1 MYLCAENAFGAKK
14 GSGQLTNQSKTFCMH
29 PFTGLATREDGAICA
44 CCRSHPIGFIQDAPL
59 EYHWNGEVMQGIR
72 RQVLRG
78 ERPKQCEPC
87 FSLEDQGVESLRQRH
102 IAGKIPEARINLY
115 PDALSKMAHD
125 FTMPFEI
132 PTMELKL
139 NNLCNLKCRMCHP
152 MDSTSWDDWSEVKEF
167 YKAENNIMYA
177 IVEEHNLENKPH
189 LDKFQDNPEWWASL
203 EKLLPH
209 FRRVEFAGGEPLMDP
224 QHYRILDM
232 LAPYGHQIE
241 IKYATN
247 LSMLGKSNRTV
258 WEYWPKFKSVAVNVS
273 IDGIGD
279 VYEYVRG
286 NANWAELVHNI
297 KQIQTIPNISRI
309 VGAVTV
315 QVSNVLILDKM
326 IEYFLDDLGI
336 VFHTHRVEYPKV
348 LSAQVLPAKL
358 RALAIQR
365 LQDISYQVKDFKLV
379 KEHPQLLEYTLGQIQ
394 DNINYLQARDQSD
407 KWLDCVEF
415 NRRLDTTRNQSFLD
429 VTPEFKQY
437 V

>member
-1 MYLCAENAFGAKK
+1 
-14 GSGQLTNQSKTFCMH
+14 MH

>member
-1 MYLCAENAFGAKK
+1 
-14 GSGQLTNQSKTFCMH
+14 MH

-44 CCRSHPIGFIQDAPL
+44 CCRSHPVGFIQQNSL
-59 EYHWNGEVMQGIR
+59 EEIWNNDTMKRIR
-72 RQVLRG
+72 KSVLTNI
-78 ERPKQCEPC
+78 RPPECEPC
-87 FSLEDQGVESLRQRH
+87 FSLEDQGVESLRKRH
-102 IAGKIPEARINLY
+102 ISGAIPEARIKLY
-115 PDALSKMAHD
+115 PNALDALKDDYS
-125 FTMPFEI
+125 MPFEI

-152 MDSTSWDDWSEVKEF
+152 MDSTSWNDWSVVKKY
-167 YKAENNIMYA
+167 YKQENNIMYA
-177 IVEEHNLENKPH
+177 IVEEHDLENKPH
-189 LDKFQDNPEWWASL
+189 LDKFQDSPEWWASL

-258 WEYWPKFKSVAVNVS
+258 WQYWPKFKSVAVNVS

-279 VYEYVRG
+279 SYEYVRG
-286 NANWAELVHNI
+286 NASWTELVNNI

-315 QVSNVLILDKM
+315 QVSNVLVLDKM

-348 LSAQVLPAKL
+348 LSAQVLPRELQVLAITKL
-358 RALAIQR
+358 RAVEQR
-365 LQDISYQVKDFKLV
+365 LEEFKMVKQ
-379 KEHPQLLEYTLGQIQ
+379 HPQLLAYTRGQIQ
-394 DNINYLQARDQSD
+394 DNINYLMARDQSD
-407 KWLDCVEF
+407 KWQDCVAF
-415 NRRLDTTRNQSFLD
+415 NQALDTTRNQSFTD
-429 VTPEFKQY
+429 VTPEFKLY

>member
-1 MYLCAENAFGAKK
+1 
-14 GSGQLTNQSKTFCMH
+14 MH

-44 CCRSHPIGFIQDAPL
+44 CCRSHPVGFIQKETL
-59 EYHWNGEVMQGIR
+59 EEIWNNDTMKRIR
-72 RQVLRG
+72 KQVLTDI
-78 ERPKQCEPC
+78 RPPECEPC

-102 IAGKIPEARINLY
+102 TTGKIPEARINLY
-115 PDALSKMAHD
+115 PNALNRLNDDYS
-125 FTMPFEI
+125 MPFEI

-152 MDSTSWDDWSEVKEF
+152 MDSTSWNDWNVVKEY
-167 YKAENNIMYA
+167 YKKESNIMYN
-177 IVEEHNLENKPH
+177 IVEEHKLESKPF
-189 LDKFQDNPEWWASL
+189 LDKFQDSPEWWASL
-203 EKLLPH
+203 EKLLPY

-232 LAPYGHQIE
+232 LRPYGHQVE

-247 LSMLGKSNRTV
+247 GTTLGIKGGRTV
-258 WEYWPKFKSVAVNVS
+258 HEYWPHFRSVAVNVS
-273 IDGIGD
+273 IDGIDD
-279 VYEYVRG
+279 VYEYIRG
-286 NANWAELVHNI
+286 NSDWEEVIHNI
-297 KQIQTIPNISRI
+297 KEIQTISNVSRI

-365 LQDISYQVKDFKLV
+365 LQEVSYRVKDFKLV

-407 KWLDCVEF
+407 KWEDCKDFNAKLDA
-415 NRRLDTTRNQSFLD
+415 TRNQSFFD
-429 VTPEFKQY
+429 VTPEFKAFK
-437 V
+437 

>member
-1 MYLCAENAFGAKK
+1 MSLNV
-14 GSGQLTNQSKTFCMH
+14 NPPTFCMH
-29 PFTGLATREDGAICA
+29 PFTGLATREDGAICV
-44 CCRSHPIGFIQDAPL
+44 CCRSHPIGNIENNTL
-59 EYHWNGEVMQGIR
+59 EEIWNSDNMKRIR
-72 RQVLRG
+72 YQVLNG
-78 ERPKQCEPC
+78 YKPPECEPC

-102 IAGKIPEARINLY
+102 VAGKIPEARIKLY
-115 PDALSKMAHD
+115 PRAVESMNSD

-152 MDSTSWDDWSEVKEF
+152 MDSTSWNDWGEIKDF
-167 YKAENNIMYA
+167 YKKENNIMYA
-177 IVEEHNLENKPH
+177 IVEDHNLENKPF

-203 EKLLPH
+203 EKNLPY

-273 IDGIGD
+273 IDGMGD
-279 VYEYVRG
+279 SYEYIRG
-286 NANWAELVHNI
+286 NASWSELINNI

-326 IEYFLDDLGI
+326 IEYFLNDLGI

-348 LSAQVLPAKL
+348 LSAQVLPFEL
-358 RALAIQR
+358 RDLAIKR
-365 LQDISYQVKDFKLV
+365 LQSVSSRVKDFAMV
-379 KEHPQLLEYTLGQIQ
+379 KQYPQLLEYTLGQIQ
-394 DNINYLQARDQSD
+394 DNINYLEARDQSD
-407 KWLDCVEF
+407 KWQDCIEF
-415 NRRLDTTRNQSFLD
+415 NRRLDASREQSFTD
-429 VTPEFKQY
+429 VTPEFKNY
-437 V
+437 L

>member
-1 MYLCAENAFGAKK
+1 
-14 GSGQLTNQSKTFCMH
+14 MH

-44 CCRSHPIGFIQDAPL
+44 CCRSHPIGFIQKDTL
-59 EYHWNGEVMQGIR
+59 ENIWNNDTMQRIR
-72 RQVLRG
+72 RQVLNN
-78 ERPKQCEPC
+78 ERPPECEPC
-87 FSLEDQGVESLRQRH
+87 FSLEDQGVESLRMRH

-115 PDALSKMAHD
+115 PNTQLQEI
-125 FTMPFEI
+125 MPFEI

-152 MDSTSWDDWSEVKEF
+152 MDSTAWNDWSEVKDF
-167 YKAENNIMYA
+167 YKAEGNIMYD
-177 IVEEHNLENKPH
+177 IVEEHNLENKPF
-189 LDKFQDNPEWWASL
+189 LDKFQDSTEWWASL

-232 LAPYGHQIE
+232 LAPYGDQIE

-247 LSMLGKSNRTV
+247 LSTLGKNNRTI

-273 IDGIGD
+273 IDGMEKS
-279 VYEYVRG
+279 YEYVRG
-286 NANWAELVHNI
+286 NASWAELINNI

-315 QVSNVLILDKM
+315 QVSNVLILDKI

-336 VFHTHRVEYPKV
+336 IFHTHRVEYPKI
-348 LSAQVLPAKL
+348 LSAQVLPRELQVLAITKL
-358 RALAIQR
+358 RAVEQR
-365 LQDISYQVKDFKLV
+365 LEEFKMVKK
-379 KEHPQLLEYTLGQIQ
+379 HPELLTYTRGQIQ
-394 DNINYLQARDQSD
+394 DNINYLISRDQSD
-407 KWLDCVEF
+407 KWQDCVSF
-415 NRRLDTTRNQSFLD
+415 NQALDSTRNQSFFD
-429 VTPEFKQY
+429 VTPEFKNY

>member
-1 MYLCAENAFGAKK
+1 
-14 GSGQLTNQSKTFCMH
+14 MH

-44 CCRSHPIGFIQDAPL
+44 CCRSHPIGFIQKDTL
-59 EYHWNGEVMQGIR
+59 ENIWNNDTMQRIR
-72 RQVLRG
+72 RQVLNN
-78 ERPKQCEPC
+78 ERPPECEPC
-87 FSLEDQGVESLRQRH
+87 FSLEDQGVESLRMRH

-115 PDALSKMAHD
+115 PNTQLQEI
-125 FTMPFEI
+125 MPFEI

-152 MDSTSWDDWSEVKEF
+152 MDSTAWNDWSEVKDF
-167 YKAENNIMYA
+167 YKAEGNIMYD
-177 IVEEHNLENKPH
+177 IVEEHNLENKPF
-189 LDKFQDNPEWWASL
+189 LDKFQDSTEWWASL

-232 LAPYGHQIE
+232 LAPYGDQIE

-247 LSMLGKSNRTV
+247 LSTLGKNNRTI

-273 IDGIGD
+273 IDGMEKS
-279 VYEYVRG
+279 YEYVRG
-286 NANWAELVHNI
+286 NASWAELINNI

-315 QVSNVLILDKM
+315 QVSNVLILDKI

-336 VFHTHRVEYPKV
+336 IFHTHRVEYPKI
-348 LSAQVLPAKL
+348 LSAQVLPRELKVLAITKL
-358 RALAIQR
+358 RAVEQR
-365 LQDISYQVKDFKLV
+365 LEEFKMVKKYP
-379 KEHPQLLEYTLGQIQ
+379 ELLAYTRGQIQ
-394 DNINYLQARDQSD
+394 DNINYLISRDQSD
-407 KWLDCVEF
+407 KWQDCVSF
-415 NRRLDTTRNQSFLD
+415 NQALDSTRNQSFFD
-429 VTPEFKQY
+429 VTPEFKNY

>member
-1 MYLCAENAFGAKK
+1 
-14 GSGQLTNQSKTFCMH
+14 MH

-59 EYHWNGEVMQGIR
+59 EYHWNSEVMTRIR
-72 RQVLRG
+72 RQVLQG
-78 ERPKQCEPC
+78 ERPKECKPC

-115 PDALSKMAHD
+115 PDALSKMRHD

-152 MDSTSWDDWSEVKEF
+152 MDSTSWNDWSEVKDF
-167 YKAENNIMYA
+167 YKKEDNIMYA
-177 IVEEHNLENKPH
+177 IVEQHDLENKPH

-203 EKLLPH
+203 ERLLPY

-232 LAPYGHQIE
+232 LAPYGDQIE

-273 IDGIGD
+273 IDGIGSS
-279 VYEYVRG
+279 YEYVRG
-286 NANWAELVHNI
+286 NANWAELINNI

-315 QVSNVLILDKM
+315 QVSNVLVLDKI

-336 VFHTHRVEYPKV
+336 VFHTHRVEYPQI
-348 LSAQVLPAKL
+348 LSAQVLPQPL
-358 RALAIQR
+358 RMLAVDRLIAIQEK
-365 LQDISYQVKDFKLV
+365 VKDFKLV
-379 KEHPQLLEYTLGQIQ
+379 KQHPQLLDYTLGQIK
-394 DNINYLQARDQSD
+394 DNINYLTARDQSE
-407 KWLDCVEF
+407 KWSDCIEF
-415 NRRLDTTRNQSFLD
+415 NRRLDKTRNQSFTD
-429 VTPEFKQY
+429 VTPEFKNY